1 MGAAVAE
8 QAARAS
14 ASPLRIETVSSEPEL
29 EQLAGSWDELVRAMP
44 RPTPFLLHGW
54 LLEWW
59 RHYGGEDELAVHVAY
74 RGSRLV
80 GALPLF
86 IRHRFGIRTCEFV
99 GGTWAL
105 LGDLLVAPG
114 EEDSA
119 GSALVEH
126 AASSDYDFANLF
138 GLPGA
143 SRLVAALPPDALR
156 LVERLEAPV
165 LDLRAGWD
173 AVYKAKVASKRRSDR
188 RRRRRQLEEL
198 GSVEAS
204 VARTREELEPALED
218 AFRVHELRW
227 RGRHDPSGFVTPT
240 GVRFHRAA
248 LLRLADADAARMA
261 TIRLD
266 GRAIAFALSLQLSGR
281 AFGLTMAFDPA
292 YSRFAT
298 GADAKLLSLEA
309 AAREGV
315 TRVEL
320 LGAAAA
326 HKERFTDRYEPI
338 YQGIGLARTIR
349 GRAGAK
355 VLLDGIRLR
364 RAAKRSERAKK
375 LYSHIPRMK
384 RS

>member
-1 MGAAVAE
+1 MGAAIAE
-8 QAARAS
+8 RADRAAA
-14 ASPLRIETVSSEPEL
+14 PLRIGTVSSEPEL

-44 RPTPFLLHGW
+44 RPSPFLLHGW

-59 RHYGGEDELAVHVAY
+59 RHYGGEDELTVHVAY

-86 IRHRFGIRTCEFV
+86 IRHRFGLRTCEFV

-105 LGDLLVAPG
+105 LGDLMVAPG

-119 GSALVEH
+119 GGALVEH
-126 AASSDYDFANLF
+126 AASSGYDFANLF
-138 GLPGA
+138 GLPGS

-156 LVERLEAPV
+156 LVERLEAPI

-173 AVYKAKVASKRRSDR
+173 AVYKGKVASKRRSDR

-198 GSVEAS
+198 GTVETS
-204 VARTREELEPALED
+204 VARTREELEPAIED
-218 AFRVHELRW
+218 AFRVFELRW

-248 LLRLADADAARMA
+248 LLRLAEVDAPRIA
-261 TIRLD
+261 TIRVD
-266 GRAIAFALSLQLSGR
+266 GRAIAFALSLQLSGC
-281 AFGLTMAFDPA
+281 AYGVTMAFDPA
-292 YSRFAT
+292 YAHFAP
-298 GADAKLLSLEA
+298 GADAKLVSLEA
-309 AAREGV
+309 AADEGV

-320 LGAAAA
+320 LGTAAE
-326 HKERFTDRYEPI
+326 HKQRFTDWYDPI

-349 GRAGAK
+349 GRAGANAL
-355 VLLDGIRLR
+355 VDGIRLR
-364 RAAKRSERAKK
+364 RAAKRSQRAQM
-375 LYSHIPRMK
+375 LYSHIPRLK
-384 RS
+384 RR